1 MVYCVHIVIF
11 KHSRR
16 RSGVGL
22 SRIRRAI
29 RSPTL
34 EVGLRLPID
43 RFQPYKLVAGQ
54 VWSSDDRLLALFL
67 VIFHLLLGLVRGR
80 LMASHLKC

>member
-1 MVYCVHIVIF
+1 MKSNKKPH
-11 KHSRR
+11 
-16 RSGVGL
+16 
-22 SRIRRAI
+22 
-29 RSPTL
+29 P

-67 VIFHLLLGLVRGR
+67 VIFHLLFGFVRGR